1 MLDRLPPV
9 SARRGVFLFHRGI
22 AYQQSHQ
29 WPKAESDL
37 EAALQLR
44 PDDPALLNYLAFS
57 WADQGVNL
65 DRARA
70 MLERAIQLV
79 PDDGAFIDSL
89 GWVMYRAGD
98 YEDAVKQLEHAVALD
113 NRRRRDQRPSGRRLL
128 EGRPADRGPQPMGE
142 GGPTE
147 RRQGTDRE
155 NPPEA
160 QGRSRSGRYA
170 EARRGQLRVPEA
182 SLTLAAPAKVN
193 LYLHVTGRRDDGY
206 HLLDSLVAFADIA
219 DVLTLSPAPSLAFSA
234 DGPFA
239 ADMGDDS
246 ADNLVVR
253 AAGALAEAVGRKP
266 DVALHLTKNLPVAS
280 GIGGGSA
287 DARCLP
293 ARPCGMVGHH
303 AGCADPAPGRRR
315 ARFRHP
321 ACVAGRA
328 CYMGGIGTDLAPCP
342 RLPGAGLVLV
352 NPGIQLSTPAVY
364 RARQGGFS
372 PPMRFQTAP
381 EDARPLAALLAG
393 RTNDLA
399 AAAISLAPEIAAV
412 ITAIGAAPS
421 CLIARMS
428 GSGATCFGLFE
439 DVAGAAR
446 AASEIQRA
454 HPAWWVASGRLV
466 EDVAEL

>member
-1 MLDRLPPV
+1 M
-9 SARRGVFLFHRGI
+9 
-22 AYQQSHQ
+22 
-29 WPKAESDL
+29 
-37 EAALQLR
+37 
-44 PDDPALLNYLAFS
+44 
-57 WADQGVNL
+57 
-65 DRARA
+65 
-70 MLERAIQLV
+70 
-79 PDDGAFIDSL
+79 
-89 GWVMYRAGD
+89 
-98 YEDAVKQLEHAVALD
+98 
-113 NRRRRDQRPSGRRLL
+113 
-128 EGRPADRGPQPMGE
+128 
-142 GGPTE
+142 
-147 RRQGTDRE
+147 
-155 NPPEA
+155 
-160 QGRSRSGRYA
+160 
-170 EARRGQLRVPEA
+170 PEA

-234 DGPFA
+234 DGPFS

-246 ADNLVVR
+246 AANLVVR

-266 DVALHLTKNLPVAS
+266 DVVLHLTKNLPVAS

-287 DARCLP
+287 DAAACLRGL
-293 ARPCGMVGHH
+293 AEWW
-303 AGCADPAPGRRR
+303 DIAPDAPILRQVAAALGSDI
-315 ARFRHP
+315 P

-381 EDARPLAALLAG
+381 EDARALAALLAG

-399 AAAISLAPEIAAV
+399 AAASSLAPEIAAV
-412 ITAIGAAPS
+412 IAAIGAAPS

-466 EDVAEL
+466 EDVAQL